1 MVLQDSDTKKQI
13 DRNFVEG
20 VILEKPTGITGSQA
34 PYFGDS
40 VLS

>member
-20 VILEKPTGITGSQA
+20 VILEKPTGISGSQTQL
-34 PYFGDS
+34 F
-40 VLS
+40 LN